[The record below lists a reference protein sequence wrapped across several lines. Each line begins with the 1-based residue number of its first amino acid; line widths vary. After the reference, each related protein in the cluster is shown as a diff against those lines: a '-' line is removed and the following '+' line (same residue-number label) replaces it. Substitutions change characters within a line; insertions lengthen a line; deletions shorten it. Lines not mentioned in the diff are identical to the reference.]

1 MRRKSMSSPG
11 LPASPR
17 PARVAART
25 THALPWALDPHVRAG
40 WLSTVARGAAGV
52 FLDYDGTL
60 TPIADRPEQATLSP
74 STRARLSRLASCCP
88 VTIVTGRDVAVVRG
102 FVRLD
107 EIGYAGCHGLDI
119 EGAVGTGLRYAAAE
133 TVLPSLDG
141 AEADLRRGLSGVAGV
156 LVERKRYSVST
167 HYRLVD
173 ARRAPAVEEV
183 VADVARC
190 YPELRRER
198 GKKVFELRP
207 DVSWDKGSAVAW
219 LLGALSLDPG
229 AAICIGD
236 DETDEHAFE
245 LLNGCGIPIVVE
257 QGDRPTSAR
266 YRVRDPREVTEVL
279 DLLIETLEARRRGS
293 DPR

>member
-1 MRRKSMSSPG
+1 MSSTS

-17 PARVAART
+17 PARVAARS
-25 THALPWALDPHVRAG
+25 THALPWALDPDVRAG
-40 WLSTVARGAAGV
+40 WLSTVAHGTAGV

-60 TPIADRPEQATLSP
+60 TPIADRPEQAALSAP
-74 STRARLSRLASCCP
+74 TRARLSRLASLCP
-88 VTIVTGRDVAVVRG
+88 VTIVTGRDVEVVRG

-119 EGAVGTGLRYAAAE
+119 EGAAGAGLRYEAAQ
-133 TVLPSLDG
+133 TVLPALDG
-141 AEADLRRGLSGVAGV
+141 AEADLRRGLSGVTGA

-173 ARRAPAVEEV
+173 ARHAPVVEEA
-183 VADVARC
+183 VAAVAQR
-190 YPELRRER
+190 YPELRREQ

-207 DVSWDKGSAVAW
+207 DVAWDKGSAVAW
-219 LLGALSLDPG
+219 LIDAHALDPG
-229 AAICIGD
+229 AAVCIGD

-245 LLNGCGIPIVVE
+245 LLEGRGIPIVVAQE
-257 QGDRPTSAR
+257 DRPTRAR

-279 DLLIETLEARRRGS
+279 DLLIETLTARR
-293 DPR
+293 

>member
-1 MRRKSMSSPG
+1 MSSTS
-11 LPASPR
+11 LSASPR
-17 PARVAART
+17 PARAAPRT
-25 THALPWALDPHVRAG
+25 THALPWALDPDVRTG
-40 WLSTVARGAAGV
+40 WLSTVAGGAAGV

-60 TPIADRPEQATLSP
+60 TPIAERPEQATLSA
-74 STRARLSRLASCCP
+74 STRARLSRLALCCP

-119 EGAVGTGLRYAAAE
+119 EGADGTGLRYEAAE
-133 TVLPSLDG
+133 TVLPALDG
-141 AEADLRRGLSGVAGV
+141 AEAELRRGLSGVAGA

-173 ARRAPAVEEV
+173 VRHAPVVDEV
-183 VADVARC
+183 VAAVARS
-190 YPELRRER
+190 YPQLRRER

-207 DVSWDKGSAVAW
+207 NVAWDKGSAVAW
-219 LLGALSLDPG
+219 LLDALSLDPG
-229 AAICIGD
+229 AAIYIGD

-245 LLNGCGIPIVVE
+245 LFDGDGVPIVVE

-266 YRVRDPREVTEVL
+266 YRVRDPREVAEVL
-279 DLLIETLEARRRGS
+279 DLLIETLESR
-293 DPR
+293 

>member
-1 MRRKSMSSPG
+1 MSSTS

-25 THALPWALDPHVRAG
+25 THALPWALHPDVRAG
-40 WLSTVARGAAGV
+40 WLSAVTRGAAGV

-60 TPIADRPEQATLSP
+60 TPIADRPEQATLGA
-74 STRARLSRLASCCP
+74 STRARLARLACRCP
-88 VTIVTGRDVAVVRG
+88 VTIVTGRDISVVRD

-119 EGAVGTGLRYAAAE
+119 EGAAGSGLRYEAAG
-133 TVLPSLDG
+133 TVLPALDR
-141 AEADLRRGLSGVAGV
+141 AEADLRHGLSSIAGA

-167 HYRLVD
+167 HYRLVGQGD
-173 ARRAPAVEEV
+173 APHVETV
-183 VADVARC
+183 VAAVARH

-207 DVSWDKGSAVAW
+207 DVAWDKGSAVAW
-219 LLGALSLDPG
+219 LLAAMSLEPG
-229 AAICIGD
+229 AATYIGD

-245 LLNGCGIPIVVE
+245 LLAGDGVPIVVE
-257 QGDRPTSAR
+257 HGDRPTSAR

-279 DLLIETLEARRRGS
+279 DLLIEELAS
-293 DPR
+293 A

>member
-1 MRRKSMSSPG
+1 MSSTS
-11 LPASPR
+11 LSASPR
-17 PARVAART
+17 PARVAPRA
-25 THALPWALDPHVRAG
+25 THALPWALDPDVRTG
-40 WLSTVARGAAGV
+40 WLSAVAGGATGV

-60 TPIADRPEQATLSP
+60 TPIAERPEQATLSA
-74 STRARLSRLASCCP
+74 STRARLSRLAQSCP

-119 EGAVGTGLRYAAAE
+119 EGADGTGLRYEAAE
-133 TVLPSLDG
+133 TVLPALDG
-141 AEADLRRGLSGVAGV
+141 AEAELRRGLSGVAGA

-173 ARRAPAVEEV
+173 ARHAPVVEEV
-183 VADVARC
+183 VAAVARS
-190 YPELRRER
+190 YPQLRRER

-207 DVSWDKGSAVAW
+207 NVAWDKGSAVAW
-219 LLGALSLDPG
+219 LLDALSLDPG
-229 AAICIGD
+229 AAIYIGD

-245 LLNGCGIPIVVE
+245 LFDGDGVPIVVE

-266 YRVRDPREVTEVL
+266 YRVSDPREVTEVL
-279 DLLIETLEARRRGS
+279 DLLIETLESR
-293 DPR
+293 

>member
-1 MRRKSMSSPG
+1 MPSSTS

-17 PARVAART
+17 PARAGGRT
-25 THALPWALDPHVRAG
+25 TRALPWALDPAVRAA
-40 WLSTVARGAAGV
+40 WLAAVARGPAGV

-60 TPIADRPEQATLSP
+60 TPIADRPEQATLSAAA
-74 STRARLSRLASCCP
+74 RGRLSRLAARCP

-119 EGAVGTGLRYAAAE
+119 EGAAGAGLRYAAAE
-133 TVLPSLDG
+133 TALPALDG
-141 AEADLRRGLSGVAGV
+141 AEADLRRGLSGVAGA

-173 ARRAPAVEEV
+173 ARQAPRVREAV
-183 VADVARC
+183 AAVARRH
-190 YPELRRER
+190 PQLRREQ

-207 DVSWDKGSAVAW
+207 DVAWDKGSAVGW
-219 LLGALSLDPG
+219 LIEALGLDP
-229 AAICIGD
+229 AAAVYVGD

-245 LLNGCGIPIVVE
+245 LLEGRGAPIVVE
-257 QGDRPTSAR
+257 QGDRPTRAR
-266 YRVRDPREVTEVL
+266 YRVRDPGEVHEVL
-279 DLLIETLEARRRGS
+279 DLLIETLSAR
-293 DPR
+293 

>member
-1 MRRKSMSSPG
+1 MSSTS

-17 PARVAART
+17 SARATRRT
-25 THALPWALDPHVRAG
+25 TRALPWALDPHVRGG
-40 WLSTVARGAAGV
+40 WLSAVASGAAGA

-60 TPIADRPEQATLSP
+60 TPIAARPEQATLSD

-88 VTIVTGRDVAVVRG
+88 VTIVTGRDVEVVRG
-102 FVRLD
+102 FVQLE

-119 EGAVGTGLRYAAAE
+119 EGAAGTGLRYEAAQ
-133 TVLPSLDG
+133 TVLPALAG
-141 AEADLRRGLSGVAGV
+141 AEADLRRGLSAVAGA

-173 ARRAPAVEEV
+173 AQRAPDVEKV
-183 VADVARC
+183 VAAVARR

-207 DVSWDKGSAVAW
+207 DVAWDKGSAVAW
-219 LLGALSLDPG
+219 LVDALALDPG
-229 AAICIGD
+229 AAVCIGD

-245 LLNGCGIPIVVE
+245 LLGGCGVPIVVE
-257 QGDRPTSAR
+257 QGDRPTWAR
-266 YRVRDPREVTEVL
+266 YRVRDPREVNEVL
-279 DLLIETLEARRRGS
+279 DLLIEILTAR
-293 DPR
+293 

>member
-1 MRRKSMSSPG
+1 M
-11 LPASPR
+11 
-17 PARVAART
+17 
-25 THALPWALDPHVRAG
+25 
-40 WLSTVARGAAGV
+40 

-60 TPIADRPEQATLSP
+60 TPIADRPEQATLSA
-74 STRARLSRLASCCP
+74 STRSRLVSLASCCP
-88 VTIVTGRDVAVVRG
+88 VTIVTGRDVGVVRD

-119 EGAVGTGLRYAAAE
+119 RGPAGSGLRYEAAE
-133 TVLPSLDG
+133 TVLPTLDG
-141 AEADLRRGLSGVAGV
+141 AEAELRFGLAGIAGA

-173 ARRAPAVEEV
+173 AGDAPVVENV
-183 VADVARC
+183 VAGVAQR

-207 DVSWDKGSAVAW
+207 DVAWDKGSAVAW
-219 LLGALSLDPG
+219 FLDALSLEPG
-229 AAICIGD
+229 AAIYIGD

-245 LLNGCGIPIVVE
+245 LLNGYGVPVVVE

-266 YRVRDPREVTEVL
+266 YRVRDPREVADVL
-279 DLLIETLEARRRGS
+279 DLVIEKLEAR
-293 DPR
+293 